1 MHTAFISIDLKSAFD
16 TLWWPAIK
24 QALRGAHCP
33 SNLFN
38 IFNSYLHD
46 RHIQLVNNDG
56 TTSKVQEKGCPQ
68 GSCAGPTLWNLTFN
82 SVLETNW
89 PQHTNIT
96 AYADDVALLVRGRTR
111 KELERN
117 STETCTLFTTACNKL
132 KLTISIEKSS
142 AIIIPRRGTNPT
154 RRPCIKLLGRNI
166 KIARNLKY
174 LGVVWDQGL
183 TWIPH
188 IMETRN
194 KTSIIARIAR
204 QFQGRNWGQNPHIQ
218 KVLYLTVVEKIALY
232 AAVIWAQP
240 MGTRKIRQLTTL
252 QRPFALQLS
261 KAYRTTA
268 TSAATVLAGILPLHI
283 KAEME
288 ATFTKL
294 IHLRK
299 DATFANTS
307 YSPVQFERPS
317 TSTHTHPA
325 LRGSGTHIKI
335 DKQQT
340 HTSTHAPRNGN
351 QIYTDGSKQEN
362 GVGSAFVHY
371 ENGKTVHDWQ
381 GQLRT
386 HNSIFQAEVLGITA
400 AVQHLIDCQIPR
412 ANIYTDSL
420 STLLALENHH
430 HVSPLILSLQH
441 LLMQHP
447 HYHFNLVWV
456 KAHAN
461 NEGNEAAD
469 TLAKDAISNPTAQ
482 PITVPAPCSYLKGL
496 LREQGMHQWQREWT
510 ECETGRRTF
519 TYLPKVS
526 ADRLFAV
533 APLTYFIT
541 GHGPFPSYYNRH
553 GISNTDICVCGSEG
567 SPDHYVFECPL
578 TAAHH
583 LPLPTN
589 NRNAYHRFLI
599 THKGA
604 VNSISS
610 IMNTIAALGTDLCL
624 PC

>member
-1 MHTAFISIDLKSAFD
+1 
-16 TLWWPAIK
+16 
-24 QALRGAHCP
+24 
-33 SNLFN
+33 
-38 IFNSYLHD
+38 
-46 RHIQLVNNDG
+46 
-56 TTSKVQEKGCPQ
+56 
-68 GSCAGPTLWNLTFN
+68 
-82 SVLETNW
+82 
-89 PQHTNIT
+89 
-96 AYADDVALLVRGRTR
+96 
-111 KELERN
+111 
-117 STETCTLFTTACNKL
+117 
-132 KLTISIEKSS
+132 
-142 AIIIPRRGTNPT
+142 
-154 RRPCIKLLGRNI
+154 
-166 KIARNLKY
+166 
-174 LGVVWDQGL
+174 
-183 TWIPH
+183 
-188 IMETRN
+188 
-194 KTSIIARIAR
+194 
-204 QFQGRNWGQNPHIQ
+204 
-218 KVLYLTVVEKIALY
+218 
-232 AAVIWAQP
+232 
-240 MGTRKIRQLTTL
+240 
-252 QRPFALQLS
+252 
-261 KAYRTTA
+261 
-268 TSAATVLAGILPLHI
+268 
-283 KAEME
+283 ME

-456 KAHAN
+456 KAYAN

-482 PITVPAPCSYLKGL
+482 PITVPAPCSYIKGL

-541 GHGPFPSYYNRH
+541 GHGPFPSYYNRR

>member
-340 HTSTHAPRNGN
+340 HTSTRAPRNGN

-553 GISNTDICVCGSEG
+553 GISNTDICVCGTEG

>member
-1 MHTAFISIDLKSAFD
+1 MAS
-16 TLWWPAIK
+16 
-24 QALRGAHCP
+24 
-33 SNLFN
+33 
-38 IFNSYLHD
+38 
-46 RHIQLVNNDG
+46 
-56 TTSKVQEKGCPQ
+56 
-68 GSCAGPTLWNLTFN
+68 
-82 SVLETNW
+82 
-89 PQHTNIT
+89 
-96 AYADDVALLVRGRTR
+96 
-111 KELERN
+111 
-117 STETCTLFTTACNKL
+117 
-132 KLTISIEKSS
+132 
-142 AIIIPRRGTNPT
+142 
-154 RRPCIKLLGRNI
+154 KLLGRNI
-166 KIARNLKY
+166 KIMRNLKY
-174 LGVVWDQGL
+174 LGVVWDRGL

-194 KTSIIARIAR
+194 KTSIIARISR

-371 ENGKTVHDWQ
+371 ENGNTVHDWQ

-430 HVSPLILSLQH
+430 HVSPLTQSLQH

-447 HYHFNLVWV
+447 HYHLNLVWV

-526 ADRLFAV
+526 AGRLFAV

-553 GISNTDICVCGSEG
+553 GISNTDICVCLWIRR
-567 SPDHYVFECPL
+567 VTRPL
-578 TAAHH
+578 
-583 LPLPTN
+583 
-589 NRNAYHRFLI
+589 RI
-599 THKGA
+599 
-604 VNSISS
+604 
-610 IMNTIAALGTDLCL
+610 
-624 PC
+624 